1 MSWCGG
7 GEISPTP
14 GVHRRAR
21 AIHGQT
27 LVKGSRVYVSFA
39 EDYVMIWD
47 HNGWACND
55 NRNDPCH
62 DYPDMYSG
70 TMGYVVEFGIGE

>member
-1 MSWCGG
+1 
-7 GEISPTP
+7 
-14 GVHRRAR
+14 
-21 AIHGQT
+21 
-27 LVKGSRVYVSFA
+27 
-39 EDYVMIWD
+39 MIWD

-70 TMGYVVEFGIGE
+70 TMGYVCEFND